1 MSKPSGLIKSSLAKK
16 YWMAATGLFLCLFLV
31 GHLAGNL
38 QLLIGDVEV
47 AKDQF
52 NLYAKFMTTN
62 PAVKILSY
70 VTYIS
75 ILFHIIDGIVLTI
88 NNRKARQTAYA
99 YNKPS
104 ANSAWNTRF
113 MGFLGTMVL
122 IFLVL
127 HLNAFW
133 AKMHWGPIE
142 TYMYEGEELKDLYT
156 LTVGAFQ
163 DGTQGLIM
171 CLVYVVSMI
180 FLAFHLTHGFKS
192 AFQSLGLN
200 HPKYNPIIKKVGMAF
215 GIIIPALFALIPL
228 WVRFM
233 L

>member
-1 MSKPSGLIKSSLAKK
+1 MSRPSGLIKSSLAKK

-38 QLLIGDVEV
+38 QLLISDVAV

-62 PAVKILSY
+62 PVVKILSY

-75 ILFHIIDGIVLTI
+75 IIFHIIDGIVLTI
-88 NNRKARQTAYA
+88 NNRKARKTAYA

-104 ANSAWNTRF
+104 ANSSWNSRF
-113 MGFLGTMVL
+113 MGFLGTMIL

-133 AKMHWGPIE
+133 AKMHWGPID
-142 TYMYEGEELKDLYT
+142 TYMLEGESIKDLYT
-156 LTVGAFQ
+156 LTISSFQ
-163 DGTQGLIM
+163 DGTIV
-171 CLVYVVSMI
+171 LVVLSGINTTLSSNRVSSSWRV
-180 FLAFHLTHGFKS
+180 LEAKS
-192 AFQSLGLN
+192 F
-200 HPKYNPIIKKVGMAF
+200 YIIS
-215 GIIIPALFALIPL
+215 
-228 WVRFM
+228 
-233 L
+233 